1 MLQRMDEH
9 RQIPRWPQTLR
20 YTTPDLSCRL
30 RWSTQ
35 HLLAVFPLESEILKF
50 FSGVDSSAARLGR
63 AALEKRAPGQ
73 YLARCLGCC
82 GEWST
87 RRRLRTNIRERMPP
101 PDQSYWKR
109 VLVRCN
115 PQVISRSERVGRVGV
130 DYARLLIADFDVLG
144 AWQHE
149 DSLDGLSDFVF

>member
-1 MLQRMDEH
+1 LIQAQR
-9 RQIPRWPQTLR
+9 
-20 YTTPDLSCRL
+20 DLVELRL
-30 RWSTQ
+30 RKGRQVSASRGVWA
-35 HLLAVFPLESEILKF
+35 AVVSGAPVGDSVRIL
-50 FSGVDSSAARLGR
+50 G
-63 AALEKRAPGQ
+63 
-73 YLARCLGCC
+73 
-82 GEWST
+82 
-87 RRRLRTNIRERMPP
+87 ERMPP